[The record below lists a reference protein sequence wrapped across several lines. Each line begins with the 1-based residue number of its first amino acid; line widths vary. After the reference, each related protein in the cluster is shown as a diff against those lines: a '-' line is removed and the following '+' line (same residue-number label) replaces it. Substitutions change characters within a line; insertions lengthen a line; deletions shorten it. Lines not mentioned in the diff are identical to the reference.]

1 MPPSRPL
8 FGAHLSPL
16 PPLALVTATTAAGQ
30 GRWDTDQ
37 MRHIDAES
45 LRDRLQREDPDYR
58 YLVREQP
65 EDGWE
70 VVRIGLAQRPSQ
82 HLTAERGEPAD
93 LPEDPR
99 PSLIRQIPPYGPP
112 GLG

>member
-1 MPPSRPL
+1 
-8 FGAHLSPL
+8 
-16 PPLALVTATTAAGQ
+16 
-30 GRWDTDQ
+30 

-45 LRDRLQREDPDYR
+45 LRDRLEREDPDHQ
-58 YLVREQP
+58 YLVRSQP
-65 EDGWE
+65 GDEWE
-70 VVRIGLAQRPSQ
+70 VVRIGLAQRAPQ
-82 HLTAERGEPAD
+82 HLRAEHGEPAD